1 MLQNLENTLEIHKMP
16 LGRTHKN
23 LKKNSENYSSK
34 IQKIIQK
41 IWKDTTQNTG
51 SWRQNHF
58 FISDTMKVAAAE
70 MVRSP

>member
-1 MLQNLENTLEIHKMP
+1 MP
-16 LGRTHKN
+16 LGKTQKN
-23 LKKNSENYSSK
+23 LTNTLNITPAKFR
-34 IQKIIQK
+34 KIIQK